1 MKLKDMNALL
11 THEVKDLLH
20 AEKQLAKALPKMAA
34 AASNPE
40 LRKAMEHHFEET
52 KNHVARLEEVCEL
65 MGIPARGQKCP
76 AMEGLVEEGQEIID
90 AEGDDAVRDAALIA
104 AAQRVEHYEMAGY
117 GSARTFAQE
126 LGLTKV
132 VKMLQAT
139 LDEEGAANEK
149 LTGIAE
155 GRINAKAV
163 GAGAS

>member
-11 THEVKDLLH
+11 VHEVKDLLN
-20 AEKQLAKALPKMAA
+20 AEKQLVKALPKMAA
-34 AASNPE
+34 ATSNPK
-40 LRKAMEHHFEET
+40 LRDAMESHFEET
-52 KNHVARLEEVCEL
+52 KNHVARLEEVCDL
-65 MGIPARGQKCP
+65 LGIPARGHKCP

-90 AEGDDAVRDAALIA
+90 SDGDDAVRDAALIA

-132 VKMLQAT
+132 AKLLQAT
-139 LDEEGAANEK
+139 LDEEGKANKK
-149 LTGIAE
+149 LTDIAE
-155 GRINAKAV
+155 SRVNAKAV